1 MTLGTR
7 PCNMLMPRPMTMQDD
22 QDEQNQASGDG
33 MDIMHFLNISLIFL
47 ILSYNI
53 IQYHTI
59 SYNIIQYHTISYNII
74 QYHTISYN
82 IIQYQYLLTHHSIQ
96 QIDHDQ

>member
-1 MTLGTR
+1 
-7 PCNMLMPRPMTMQDD
+7 MTMQDD
-22 QDEQNQASGDG
+22 QDEKNQASGDG

-59 SYNIIQYHTISYNII
+59 SYNIIQY
-74 QYHTISYN
+74 
-82 IIQYQYLLTHHSIQ
+82 QYLLTHHSIQ
-96 QIDHDQ
+96 QIDHDQWAIQQNLHI